1 MSSDDET
8 QSSATESNPFA
19 ELAPSAQ
26 QLRDLAAGTLRRA
39 RSSLD
44 DLERELASSP
54 EGAAMTGI
62 RDLVPEPAH
71 ADDSDLETKQLDE
84 LWARVSGRDAYEQL
98 LSLFIVN
105 GIVRD
110 ALVGF
115 AELGKPPV
123 DLVEEL
129 DWTPWHDAI
138 VETLKALFERD
149 IHVDDRLAMWGRRI
163 AGDAVVWT
171 RQLAGIEPG
180 TSADTLVEGAEAG
193 AEKFAKVLFANHSR
207 RMNALKL
214 AA

>member
-1 MSSDDET
+1 VSSDDET

-19 ELAPSAQ
+19 QLAPAPQ
-26 QLRDLAAGTLRRA
+26 HLRDVAAGTLRRA
-39 RSSLD
+39 RSSFG
-44 DLERELASSP
+44 DLERELAASP
-54 EGAAMTGI
+54 EGEEMARI
-62 RDLVPEPAH
+62 RDLVPSPANGE
-71 ADDSDLETKQLDE
+71 DSDLVTKQLDE
-84 LWARVSGRDAYEQL
+84 LWARVSGRNAYEQL

-115 AELGKPPV
+115 GELGEPPV
-123 DLVEEL
+123 GLGDEL
-129 DWTPWHDAI
+129 DWAPWHDAI

-163 AGDAVVWT
+163 AGDAVVWA

-180 TSADTLVEGAEAG
+180 KSADALVEGAEAG
-193 AEKFAKVLFANHSR
+193 AEKFAGVLLANHSR